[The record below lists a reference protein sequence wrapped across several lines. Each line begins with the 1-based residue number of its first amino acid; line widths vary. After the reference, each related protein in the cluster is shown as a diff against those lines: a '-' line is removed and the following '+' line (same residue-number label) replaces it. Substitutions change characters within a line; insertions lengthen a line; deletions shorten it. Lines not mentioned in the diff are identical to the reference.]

1 VVGEADCAGAIR
13 AQLNKFS
20 CDLLLL
26 DMTMPGLN
34 GVDLIRLLREERPAL
49 PILVLSMYNEGQIVA
64 RAIKA
69 GAAGYVLKDSEPEI
83 LLEAIRKLVVVGG
96 KYIDPA
102 LVDTLVFNNYNDDN
116 IPQTIL
122 TKRELQILKLFTAGK
137 PLGEIA
143 GQLHLSP
150 KTVST
155 HKMRL
160 MQKINIDNNAELIRY
175 ASKYGLDEV

>member
-13 AQLNKFS
+13 AQLNK
-20 CDLLLL
+20 L